1 MTTLLVLESPNKT
14 AKVQGFVGSDYVV
27 SASKGHIRTLG
38 KYNELGIDI
47 ENDFA
52 PSYLIDDNK
61 QMVVANLRKLLRKC
75 DISNEVIIA
84 TDFDREGEA
93 IGWHICQV
101 LGIDIANAPRL
112 VFKEITKRGLTDALA
127 NPVRL
132 DMNMIYSQQA
142 RMILDKLIG
151 FKVCDVIHKHFKNW
165 KLSAGRVQSVV
176 AKLIIERENEIAGFS
191 KSNYL
196 KAKVGFV
203 INDKESKLKQKSS
216 DLQAVLANE
225 LTNVEEAGNI
235 ISATDNGSATYF
247 IAGKTTNK
255 SKRKPAPP
263 FITSSLQQEAS
274 NRFGMSP
281 KVCMSV
287 AQKLYEAGM
296 ITYMRTD
303 SLMLSDK
310 VLQDCKTYITTEYG
324 PEYHKWTV
332 YNKKKAKGAQ
342 EAHEACRPV
351 NINRYSVK
359 GVDKCGPQEQKLYKL
374 IWQRTVAS
382 QMQPADV
389 ETRTIKIAMDATEA
403 EPQLASSNPES
414 PDYIFNSKF
423 EKILFQGFLKVYQ
436 KAKTEDDGSSD
447 EDAATSSTKLEKLYD
462 TLKKGDQVWCNNMDI
477 QEQETKAPTARYTE
491 ASLVKQLE
499 KLGIGRPSTY
509 ASMIDKVQSRDYVQK
524 KNLTGEMKE
533 FYTLSYSYPNNITI
547 DKREKR
553 VGAEKNKL
561 VPTSLGIMIN
571 DYLQDNFTRFMDY
584 EFTSSVE
591 LQLDEIAEGKLAW
604 NKVVQGIYDYMLPTL
619 TKLLSEI
626 KLLGGGSSAN
636 KRLLGSH
643 PTTNLPVYII
653 KTRKGWFICEEHE
666 DKKKTRWGTIT
677 DITAKPESIT
687 LEMALPTLKYPFVI
701 GNYKAKTIQVCKAN
715 NIYLKYGGKNLSIDN
730 YITQSGKQN
739 DVIPEEIT
747 KDQCIDV
754 INFYEEQAKQQ
765 AILDKQT
772 YEFEGNTDIQVKNGR
787 YGYYIRYLKMY
798 NVPLPTKYK
807 KDITELNEEVVMKAI
822 SSFLKKENKKG
833 GAPVKKTTK
842 KKT

>member
-14 AKVQGFVGSDYVV
+14 SKVQGFVGNGYVV

-47 ENDFA
+47 DNDFA

-61 QMVVANLRKLLRKC
+61 QMVVANLQKLLKKC

-101 LGIDIANAPRL
+101 LGINIENAPRL
-112 VFKEITKRGLTDALA
+112 VFKEITKKGLSNALA

-142 RMILDKLIG
+142 RMVLDKLIG
-151 FKVCDVIHKHFKNW
+151 FKICDVIHRHFKNW

-176 AKLIIERENEIAGFS
+176 AKLIIERENEIAAFS

-196 KAKVGFV
+196 KAKAGFV
-203 INDKESKLKQKSS
+203 INNTESKLKQKSS
-216 DLQAVLANE
+216 DLQSILAND
-225 LTNVEEAGNI
+225 LTIVEEAANI
-235 ISATDNGSATYF
+235 ITATDNGSVTFF
-247 IAGKTTNK
+247 INDKTINK
-255 SKRKPAPP
+255 STRKPAPP

-281 KVCMSV
+281 KTCMSV

-324 PEYHKWTV
+324 PEYHKWTT

-351 NINRYSVK
+351 NISRYSVK
-359 GVDKCGPQEQKLYKL
+359 GIDKCGPQEEKLYKL
-374 IWQRTVAS
+374 IWQRTIAS
-382 QMQPADV
+382 QMAPANV
-389 ETRTIKIAMDATEA
+389 ETRSIKIIMNSDNAN
-403 EPQLASSNPES
+403 PQLLKS
-414 PDYIFNSKF
+414 DYTFICKF
-423 EKILFQGFLKVYQ
+423 EKILFPGFLKVYQ
-436 KAKTEDDGSSD
+436 KFKTDIDSNDDEST
-447 EDAATSSTKLEKLYD
+447 TSTTKLEKLYD
-462 TLKKGDQVWCNNMDI
+462 TLNKGDQVWCNNMDI

-509 ASMIDKVQSRDYVQK
+509 ASMIDKVQSREYIVK
-524 KNLTGEMKE
+524 KNLTGEVKE
-533 FYTLSYSYPNNITI
+533 FYSLTYIYPNNITI
-547 DKREKR
+547 DKSEKR

-561 VPTSLGIMIN
+561 LPTPLGIMIN

-591 LQLDEIAEGKLAW
+591 KQLDDIAEGKVAW
-604 NKVVQGIYDYMLPTL
+604 NNVVRSIYDYMLPTL
-619 TKLLSEI
+619 DKLLNEI
-626 KLLGGGSSAN
+626 KLLGGGTSTAN
-636 KRLLGSH
+636 KRLLGKH
-643 PTTNLPVYII
+643 PTTNFPIYIL
-653 KTRKGWFICEEHE
+653 KTRKGWFICEEHTN
-666 DKKKTRWGTIT
+666 KKDTRWGAIT
-677 DITAKPESIT
+677 DIAAKPDDIT
-687 LEMALPTLKYPFVI
+687 LELALPTLRYPYSL
-701 GNYKAKTIQVCKAN
+701 GTYKAKSIQICKAN
-715 NIYLKYGGKNLSIDN
+715 NIYLKYGGKNLSIEN
-730 YITQSGKQN
+730 YITQTGKQRE
-739 DVIPEEIT
+739 VIPEEIT
-747 KDQCIDV
+747 KEQAIDI
-754 INFYEEQAKQQ
+754 INYYEEQIKQQ
-765 AILDKQT
+765 AVLDNQT
-772 YEFEGNTDIQVKNGR
+772 YEFEGNTDIQVKSGR

-798 NVPLPTKYK
+798 NVPLPSKYK
-807 KDITELNEEVVMKAI
+807 KDITELNEEVVSKAI
-822 SSFLKKENKKG
+822 TSFLKKENKKIT
-833 GAPVKKTTK
+833 PTVVKKTTK
-842 KKT
+842 KKAKTPS